1 MFSRDERHNIILKRT
16 CLFCGLGTKCMN
28 CLKWLFLCPLPE
40 AETVEKK
47 EKQGIINNKLKGCHM
62 YIVRYIVPTL

>member
-1 MFSRDERHNIILKRT
+1 MHE
-16 CLFCGLGTKCMN
+16 LFEMTF
-28 CLKWLFLCPLPE
+28 FLCPLPE

-47 EKQGIINNKLKGCHM
+47 EKQGIINNKLKGCLI